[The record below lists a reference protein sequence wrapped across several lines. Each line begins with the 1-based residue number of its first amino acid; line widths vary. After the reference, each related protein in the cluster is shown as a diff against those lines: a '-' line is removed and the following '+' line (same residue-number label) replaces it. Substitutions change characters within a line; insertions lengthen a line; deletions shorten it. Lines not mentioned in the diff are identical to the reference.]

1 LTGRAREC
9 YSRARRYGF
18 GEGSSPVT
26 KNSARPAATVILARP
41 ASSGFEV
48 LLLRRLASAASF
60 ADAFVFP
67 GGVVRDDDG
76 EPDPTT
82 TSFRDVDALAA
93 LTERGGEP
101 PDNARLARALFR
113 GAIRE
118 VFEEAGVLLARDAN
132 GAPVRLKGPNE
143 AQWADYRE
151 AMQADRMT
159 LGDLLAR
166 EAIVPDYRGLT
177 YFSHWITP
185 DDIARRYDTRFFV
198 AELPLGQT
206 AVHCRVETTESVWI
220 APRDAIQRAGS
231 SLPLVLPTRVH
242 LTRLSHYLTLD
253 DLLAFARMKRI
264 RTVHP
269 ARFSEAQVNLAAMLE
284 ADAPW

>member
-1 LTGRAREC
+1 MATNPQSG
-9 YSRARRYGF
+9 SVT
-18 GEGSSPVT
+18 SSP
-26 KNSARPAATVILARP
+26 SPARPAATVVVARP

-76 EPDPTT
+76 EPDPTPT
-82 TSFRDVDALAA
+82 PFRDVDALAA

-101 PDNARLARALFR
+101 PVSAQLARALFR
-113 GAIRE
+113 AAIRE
-118 VFEEAGVLLARDAN
+118 VFEEAGVLLARGTD
-132 GAPVRLKGPNE
+132 GQRVQLTGRDE
-143 AQWADYRE
+143 ARWAGYRE
-151 AMQADRMT
+151 AMQADRMA
-159 LGDLLAR
+159 LGELLAR
-166 EAIVPDYRGLT
+166 EAIAPDYQALT

-198 AELPLGQT
+198 AEMPPGQT

-220 APRDAIQRAGS
+220 APREALQRDSAT
-231 SLPLVLPTRVH
+231 LPLVLPTRVH
-242 LTRLSHYLTLD
+242 LTRLSYFQTLD
-253 DLLAFARMKRI
+253 DLLAGARKKPI